1 MKKVDDRFID
11 FTYTNSNSVS
21 SDDIMYDG
29 STTVKAKF
37 NATDAA
43 IQGIDWQESVLDRY
57 DPTSN
62 TPVGPSTD
70 DRYIATATANGWTNN
85 NIYQYNGTSWDE
97 TVPTEGTATWVED
110 ENTQYVYNGSV
121 WVKLGST
128 VNHSSLNE
136 IGNNAHSVIDTHL
149 GSSANPHTVT
159 AGQVGND
166 TVQWNASKLYGKEI
180 DSNLPTVTGEALVY
194 NSVSG
199 KYEVG
204 TPGISEDIAKK
215 WAIVFG

>member
-1 MKKVDDRFID
+1 MKKLDDRFID
-11 FTYTNSNSVS
+11 FTYGSNNAITA
-21 SDDIMYDG
+21 DDIFYDG

-62 TPVGPSTD
+62 TPVGPNTD

-85 NIYQYNGTSWDE
+85 NIYQYNGSSWDE
-97 TVPTEGTATWVED
+97 TIPSEGTAIWVED
-110 ENTQYVYNGSV
+110 ENILYVYNGAA
-121 WVKLGST
+121 WVKFGST
-128 VNHSSLNE
+128 VSHTALTD
-136 IGNNAHSVIDTHL
+136 IGDNVHSVIDTHL

-159 AGQVGND
+159 AGQVGNG
-166 TVQWNASKLYGKEI
+166 TAQWNADKLYGKEI
-180 DSNLPTVTGEALVY
+180 DSNLPTVTGEVLAY

-204 TPGISEDIAKK
+204 TAGITEDTAKK